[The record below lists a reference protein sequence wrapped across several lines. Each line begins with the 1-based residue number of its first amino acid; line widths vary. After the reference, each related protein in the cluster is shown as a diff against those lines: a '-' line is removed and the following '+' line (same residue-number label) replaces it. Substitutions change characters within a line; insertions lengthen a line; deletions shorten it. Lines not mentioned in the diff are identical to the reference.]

1 MAVDEVVAAELYT
14 VHPTGFV
21 AARNAAVARAREAG
35 DRDLATAIGKLRRPT
50 LSAWAV
56 NVLVHSAGAEVT
68 ELLSLGEELRAAQ
81 QRLLGEQL
89 RRLNQQRREVIGALA
104 RRAGQLAADAGH
116 PLGGAASAEVE
127 QTLAAA
133 LADPDSAEA
142 VRAGQLTRP
151 LQHIGL
157 GAEPLVAVPP
167 DSGTLDV
174 HSPSPAPSSGPSP
187 APSPGPDDEIARGR
201 RRRAERAAR
210 DLARAGHDLDEAI
223 ARAEQADQ
231 QQRDTAERYAD
242 IGRRIA
248 ELEQE
253 RELAERER
261 ADAQRRARS
270 AARVRDEAQ
279 RRLQRL
285 TEDQRAAR

>member
-1 MAVDEVVAAELYT
+1 MAVDEVAAELYT
-14 VHPTGFV
+14 VHPAGFV
-21 AARNAAVARAREAG
+21 AARNAAVAQAREAG
-35 DRDLATAIGKLRRPT
+35 NRDLATAIGKLRRPT

-104 RRAGQLAADAGH
+104 RRARRLAADAGH

-167 DSGTLDV
+167 SGTPAGPV
-174 HSPSPAPSSGPSP
+174 HSPSP

-210 DLARAGHDLDEAI
+210 DLARAGQDLDEAT

-231 QQRDTAERYAD
+231 QQRDAAERYAE

>member
-14 VHPTGFV
+14 VHPAGFV
-21 AARNAAVARAREAG
+21 AARNAAVAQARKAG

-56 NVLVHSAGAEVT
+56 NLLVHSAGAEVT

-89 RRLNQQRREVIGALA
+89 RRLNQQRPEVIGALA
-104 RRAGQLAADAGH
+104 RRARQLAADAGH
-116 PLGGAASAEVE
+116 PLGGAASTEVE

-167 DSGTLDV
+167 DSGTPAGPV
-174 HSPSPAPSSGPSP
+174 QSSSPGPSP
-187 APSPGPDDEIARGR
+187 GRPGPDDEIARGR
-201 RRRAERAAR
+201 QRRAERAAR
-210 DLARAGHDLDEAI
+210 DLARAGQDLDEAS
-223 ARAEQADQ
+223 ARADQADQ
-231 QQRDTAERYAD
+231 QQRDAAERYAE
-242 IGRRIA
+242 IERRIA